1 MRTII
6 HEPTVVGDLVVAA
19 FDVAALYSTDEREVS
34 RLATDAVTHMLERA
48 QKPKPSH
55 APRRL
60 SSDRR
65 PS

>member
-6 HEPTVVGDLVVAA
+6 HEPTLVGDLVVAA

-48 QKPKPSH
+48 RMPSR
-55 APRRL
+55 APRRFA
-60 SSDRR
+60 RR